1 MQHEAEAG
9 HRALAFRRGRE
20 LVERRPD
27 FGLVGWRD
35 LRDALLQENLQNP
48 FHRPVT
54 LVLTVDVCERLERN
68 AVFVLVAKIVKCP
81 ANTSGQRARRAAF
94 VENVDLRVLVTSELR
109 FDRVEE
115 NRFAGARD
123 ADDHRV
129 ADVANVEIEAERRTA
144 GGLTAHKRRRVQM
157 AVPCLARPNGGKR
170 EHVREVQ
177 AAHVVFAD
185 VVARHAGD

>member
-1 MQHEAEAG
+1 M
-9 HRALAFRRGRE
+9 
-20 LVERRPD
+20 
-27 FGLVGWRD
+27 
-35 LRDALLQENLQNP
+35 QENLQNP

-123 ADDHRV
+123 V
-129 ADVANVEIEAERRTA
+129 S
-144 GGLTAHKRRRVQM
+144 
-157 AVPCLARPNGGKR
+157 
-170 EHVREVQ
+170 
-177 AAHVVFAD
+177 
-185 VVARHAGD
+185 